1 MTTRMHTPPRL
12 ITPCRPRA
20 HALGSR
26 SSASVAEGLFDD
38 RFTIA
43 TDEPHVKVAWRLYTS
58 GISHCSFSTDQQ
70 LATIGALEA
79 WVRTGTRSADAFP
92 VSLGFLA
99 GFTPPPWLQP

>member
-1 MTTRMHTPPRL
+1 MHTPPRL
-12 ITPCRPRA
+12 ITPCRTRA

-58 GISHCSFSTDQQ
+58 GISHCSFSIDQQ
-70 LATIGALEA
+70 LTTIDVLE
-79 WVRTGTRSADAFP
+79 G
-92 VSLGFLA
+92 
-99 GFTPPPWLQP
+99 